1 MAVRRGYVMSE
12 ENSRGAGVARAK
24 RPVLIAA
31 ITVAALVLAGAGVW
45 GAITIRDNRLTN
57 EAQGYLEAVWAQ
69 EQLTQAALSSHLE
82 QFEDAQASLQ
92 ALQPSEEMLQARP
105 EMFDDEPVA
114 GLTGALEVLTEA
126 AASPVAEQVQV
137 DALFDA
143 DAGTFVEQYRSA
155 PAEDRNALA
164 ASSQDAVGEL
174 RDLVQSIQVADAD
187 LDEAVTGAESAALA
201 IVNHLPDRAA
211 TIAAEYPEAEDDVV
225 HALHT
230 AAAGEQT
237 GNAPEAEPG
246 AEEDEE
252 AREHDEQAGDNQ
264 GSDAPANDEE
274 VSTASADG
282 GAELDPA
289 VVAERIASLPELL
302 IAFTESADDV
312 RDSHERVLDERAAEE
327 ERARIAAEEARAAEQ
342 RAQQNSSSGGGSGSS
357 GGVCTR
363 FVPSLT
369 GGGSLVLVPCP

>member
-1 MAVRRGYVMSE
+1 MG
-12 ENSRGAGVARAK
+12 GPRAK
-24 RPVLIAA
+24 PADDESTPARSRKRSPLVIATV
-31 ITVAALVLAGAGVW
+31 TVAALVLAGAGAW

-69 EQLTQAALSSHLE
+69 EQVTQAALSSHLE

-92 ALQPSEEMLQARP
+92 ALQPSEEMLQART
-105 EMFDDEPVA
+105 EMFDDEAVA
-114 GLTGALEVLTEA
+114 GLTDAMEVLTEA
-126 AASPVAEQVQV
+126 TASPATAQVQV
-137 DALFDA
+137 DPLFDA
-143 DAGTFVEQYRSA
+143 GAGTFVEQYRTA

-174 RDLVQSIQVADAD
+174 RDLVQSLQAADAD
-187 LDEAVTGAESAALA
+187 LDEVVTGAESAALA
-201 IVNHLPDRAA
+201 IVNHLPDRAG
-211 TIAAEYPEAEDDVV
+211 TIAAEYPEAEEDVLQ
-225 HALHT
+225 ALHT

-246 AEEDEE
+246 SEEDEE
-252 AREHDEQAGDNQ
+252 AREDDEQTGDDQ
-264 GSDAPANDEE
+264 GSAAPVNDEE

-289 VVAERIASLPELL
+289 VMDEQIAGLLELL
-302 IAFTESADDV
+302 IVFIESVDDV
-312 RDSHERVLDERAAEE
+312 RDSHEQVIAERAAEE
-327 ERARIAAEEARAAEQ
+327 ERARIAAEEEARAAEQ